1 MMAFSSGLKISL
13 LFEMSNVHAHTCT
26 QCIRIRLATGP
37 IHNNSII
44 ISFALT
50 YFCSRSVVHGSS
62 AKYTMNLV
70 TLDEE

>member
-26 QCIRIRLATGP
+26 QCIGSIRIRLATGP

-50 YFCSRSVVHGSS
+50 YFCSRSVVAARLS
-62 AKYTMNLV
+62 TP
-70 TLDEE
+70 